1 MSKWHDEVGKEK
13 MMPDKII
20 YYFYFPKGEDEKYVL
35 SKKWLNS
42 NLKKKTKNLKM
53 CRRRCMMKDARYIQ
67 IFKHLGKEFVSF
79 WKKKGKKQ
87 KWKVVPHHANSSFI
101 FKFFFFL
108 SLCS

>member
-42 NLKKKTKNLKM
+42 NLKKKN
-53 CRRRCMMKDARYIQ
+53 
-67 IFKHLGKEFVSF
+67 
-79 WKKKGKKQ
+79 KKT
-87 KWKVVPHHANSSFI
+87 
-101 FKFFFFL
+101 
-108 SLCS
+108 